1 MLEMEGQLV
10 RTISLGLTEPPPQ
23 EEEEE
28 EIGVR
33 YVKGCCVWQRSEK

>member
-28 EIGVR
+28 IGVH

>member
-10 RTISLGLTEPPPQ
+10 RTISLGSTEPPPQ
-23 EEEEE
+23 EEE

-33 YVKGCCVWQRSEK
+33 YVKGCCIWQRSEK